1 MNFAPEPSP
10 QSSPLEEER
19 RRKAPQVSELKSP
32 LPSEG
37 RGQGQG
43 SKMRSLPMRVLLVGA
58 AGRMGKTVLD
68 LAQNDSDIQITA
80 QSDLGDSIEPEMKSC
95 DVAIDFSQADSIDE
109 ICRAALKHGKSLV
122 IGTTG
127 HSQQQR
133 KTIEET
139 ARSIPIVLAS
149 NFSVGVN
156 VLFWLTQKASEL
168 LGSDFNPDIVET
180 HHKMK
185 KDAPSGTAKTLAE
198 ILTAM
203 RNSEIPIESI
213 RQGDVVGEHTVIFS
227 GPGERLELSH
237 RAADRGIFARGAL
250 RAAKWIINKPPGL
263 YSMQD
268 VLGL

>member
-1 MNFAPEPSP
+1 MKDSHV
-10 QSSPLEEER
+10 R
-19 RRKAPQVSELKSP
+19 
-32 LPSEG
+32 
-37 RGQGQG
+37 
-43 SKMRSLPMRVLLVGA
+43 LLLIGA
-58 AGRMGKTVLD
+58 AGRMGKTVCD
-68 LAQNDSDIQITA
+68 LAESDLEIEITA
-80 QSDLGDSIEPEMKSC
+80 QCDLGDPIESAMKNC

-109 ICRAALKHGKSLV
+109 ICRAASQHGKSLV

-133 KTIEET
+133 KTIQET

-168 LGSDFNPDIVET
+168 LGSDFNPEIVET

-198 ILTAM
+198 ILKPM
-203 RNSEIPIESI
+203 RNSEIPIQSI
-213 RQGDVVGEHTVIFS
+213 REGNVVGEHTVIFG
-227 GPGERLELSH
+227 GPGERLELTH
-237 RAADRGIFARGAL
+237 RAANRGIFALGAL
-250 RAAKWIINKPPGL
+250 RAAKWIINKPPRL

>member
-1 MNFAPEPSP
+1 MKNSP
-10 QSSPLEEER
+10 
-19 RRKAPQVSELKSP
+19 V
-32 LPSEG
+32 
-37 RGQGQG
+37 
-43 SKMRSLPMRVLLVGA
+43 RVLLIGA
-58 AGRMGKTVLD
+58 AGRMGKAVVD
-68 LAQNDSDIQITA
+68 LAQSDREIEIAGQC
-80 QSDLGDSIEPEMKSC
+80 DLGDPIEPAMKNC

-109 ICRAALKHGKSLV
+109 ICRAASQHGKPLV

-139 ARSIPIVLAS
+139 AHSIPIVLAS

-156 VLFWLTQKASEL
+156 VLFWLTQKAAEF
-168 LGSDFNPDIVET
+168 LGSDFNPEIVET
-180 HHKMK
+180 HHTMK

-198 ILTAM
+198 ILKGV
-203 RNSEIPIESI
+203 RSSEIPIQSI
-213 RQGDVVGEHTVIFS
+213 REGEVVGEHTVIFK
-227 GPGERLELSH
+227 GPGESLELTH
-237 RAADRGIFARGAL
+237 RAANRGIFAGGAL

>member
-1 MNFAPEPSP
+1 VTVKDSP
-10 QSSPLEEER
+10 
-19 RRKAPQVSELKSP
+19 V
-32 LPSEG
+32 
-37 RGQGQG
+37 
-43 SKMRSLPMRVLLVGA
+43 RVLLIGA

-68 LAQNDSDIQITA
+68 LAQSDPNIEIAA
-80 QSDLGDSIEPEMKSC
+80 QCDLGDSIESAIKSC

-109 ICRAALKHGKSLV
+109 ICRAALHHGKSLV

-133 KTIEET
+133 KTIEKT
-139 ARSIPIVLAS
+139 AQSAPIVLAS

-156 VLFWLTQKASEL
+156 VLLWLTQKAAEL
-168 LGSDFNPDIVET
+168 LGSDFNPEIVET

-198 ILTAM
+198 TLKAV
-203 RNSEIPIESI
+203 RNSRIPIQSI
-213 RQGDVVGEHTVIFS
+213 REGDVVGEHTIIFS
-227 GPGERLELSH
+227 GPGESLELTH
-237 RAADRGIFARGAL
+237 RAANRGIFAGGAL

-263 YSMQD
+263 YTMQD

>member
-1 MNFAPEPSP
+1 MKNSP
-10 QSSPLEEER
+10 
-19 RRKAPQVSELKSP
+19 V
-32 LPSEG
+32 
-37 RGQGQG
+37 
-43 SKMRSLPMRVLLVGA
+43 RVMLIGA
-58 AGRMGKTVLD
+58 AGRMGKTVRE
-68 LAQNDSDIQITA
+68 LAQNDPEIQIA
-80 QSDLGDSIEPEMKSC
+80 SLCDLGDSIKAAMKNC

-109 ICRAALKHGKSLV
+109 ICRSALRHGKSLV

-139 ARSIPIVLAS
+139 AHSVPIVVAS

-156 VLFWLTQKASEL
+156 VLFWLTQKAAEL
-168 LGSDFNPDIVET
+168 LGSNSNPEIVET

-198 ILTAM
+198 ILKAV
-203 RNSEIPIESI
+203 RNSEIRIQSI
-213 RQGDVVGEHTVIFS
+213 REGEVVGEHSVIFG
-227 GPGERLELSH
+227 GPGERLELTH
-237 RAADRGIFARGAL
+237 RAANRGIFAVGAL
-250 RAAKWIINKPPGL
+250 RAAKWIVHKPPGL